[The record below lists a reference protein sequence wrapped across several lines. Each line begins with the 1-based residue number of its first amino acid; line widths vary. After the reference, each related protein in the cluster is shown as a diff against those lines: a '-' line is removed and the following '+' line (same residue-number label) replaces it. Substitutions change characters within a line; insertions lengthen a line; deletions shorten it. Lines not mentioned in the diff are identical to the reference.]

1 VTAIEYRYAG
11 RSGLRGERLGLA
23 TNVLREPVFFDADL
37 ERPLVLR
44 EGLSALR
51 AVLASDLKWHPRDR
65 VAFRAWLEAEDRRF
79 VEGLAMKS
87 AKARA
92 ELLDVDAQLAEL
104 DRARA
109 QRRAPFAKAR
119 AAYEAWALNDTFEL
133 QKVLDPV
140 VTVHPDELS
149 FEAFSSD
156 QSSYARLA
164 VRHDLF
170 GEVRAFECGTT
181 NIDFSGGLAAHVA
194 RLRSYRKTRF
204 TIGPSGL
211 ESETAAPTLP
221 GKDSASLAPSI
232 VREKRIALPDG
243 WLAGLLQVHA
253 LMSMGLTRLRLA
265 TIDAHSIVRA
275 LSMRKAR
282 TSPRALR
289 WELRPGERVKVVLE
303 PWETVITCSPESRYE
318 GPKPQTIRTWGRDRL
333 KVLAPVLPVTSKLDV
348 FLAGSGLP
356 SVWLADLG
364 EEASFTLALSGWTD
378 NDWVEGPMKLDL
390 LTRRAKVESAQLASV
405 HEALR
410 AVRKSSDVALASS
423 TELPLETVRSALSLL
438 CQSGRAMIDLAT
450 GQHRHRDLLLEPF
463 VAQKVAASVAKAEEA
478 SDPSAKDARGLF
490 DAGEAR
496 IIARRPFSGGH
507 KLSGN
512 VKDGAA
518 RARPQI
524 VVDHAGQITEA
535 TCTCAFAQKNGLAK
549 GPCVHMLALRLAHQD
564 RLEKESS

>member
-1 VTAIEYRYAG
+1 MTAIEYRYAG
-11 RSGLRGERLGLA
+11 RSGLLGERLGLA

-51 AVLASDLKWHPRDR
+51 AVLANDLKWHPRDR
-65 VAFRAWLEAEDRRF
+65 VAFRAWLESEDRRF

-92 ELLDVDAQLAEL
+92 ELLDVDAKLAEL

-109 QRRAPFAKAR
+109 KRRAPFARAR

-156 QSSYARLA
+156 QSSYGRLA

-170 GEVRAFECGTT
+170 GTVRAFECGTT
-181 NIDFSGGLAAHVA
+181 NIDFSGGLSAHVS
-194 RLRSYRKTRF
+194 RLRSYRNTRL

-211 ESETAAPTLP
+211 ESETAAPVIAGT
-221 GKDSASLAPSI
+221 ALAASI
-232 VREKRIALPDG
+232 VREKRIALPEG
-243 WLAGLLQVHA
+243 WLAGFLQVHA

-265 TIDAHSIVRA
+265 TIDAYSIVRA
-275 LSMRKAR
+275 LSMRKAKS
-282 TSPRALR
+282 SPRALR
-289 WELRPGERVKVVLE
+289 WELRPGERVKLVLE
-303 PWETVITCSPESRYE
+303 PWETVIVCSPESRYE
-318 GPKPQTIRTWGRDRL
+318 GTQPQTIRTWGRDRL
-333 KVLAPVLPVTSKLDV
+333 KVLAGVLPVTSKLDV
-348 FLAGSGLP
+348 FLAGTGLP

-364 EEASFTLALSGWTD
+364 DEASFTLALSGWTD
-378 NDWVEGPMKLDL
+378 NDWVEGPLKLDL
-390 LTRRAKVESAQLASV
+390 LTRRAKVESAQLAAV

-410 AVRKSSDVALASS
+410 AARKSSDTALASS
-423 TELPLETVRSALSLL
+423 TQLPLETVRSALSLL

-450 GQHRHRDLLLEPF
+450 GLHRHRDLLLEPF

-478 SDPSAKDARGLF
+478 SDPSAKEARVLF
-490 DAGEAR
+490 EAGEAR

-512 VKDGAA
+512 VKDGAG

-524 VVDHAGQITEA
+524 VVDHQGQITEA
-535 TCTCAFAQKNGLAK
+535 TCTCALAQKSGLTK